1 MPYAPGKEYDKM
13 TKEKVTRERILRA
26 VQTDPEVSAEFRRL
40 SDLFGNADE
49 SSKTLLSPLIARASF
64 LSVEIDK
71 LEQTLLE
78 KGFGEEY
85 RNGQNQS
92 GRKQTPEAQIYPQL
106 LKLYVTVM
114 KSLQAALNLT
124 DSGEEPDEF
133 DLF

>member
-1 MPYAPGKEYDKM
+1 M
-13 TKEKVTRERILRA
+13 RA
-26 VQTDPEVSAEFRRL
+26 VQNDPEVSAEFRRL
-40 SDLFGNADE
+40 SDLFGSADE
-49 SSKTLLSPLIARASF
+49 RSKTLLSPLIARAAF
-64 LSVEIDK
+64 LSCEIDK

-106 LKLYVTVM
+106 LKLFVTVM
-114 KSLQAALNLT
+114 KSLQAALNVVDT
-124 DSGEEPDEF
+124 REEPDEF